1 MWFKWSLLAGSL
13 VAVTAVRG
21 AIAKLPCEVSSVN
34 PDDPVLLVLWYKNA
48 SLTPVYRY
56 DPHPLQVPITPY
68 STHHPFKNNYP
79 HSTGNLFPPYR

>member
-1 MWFKWSLLAGSL
+1 MEENGGRKAGSL

-21 AIAKLPCEVSSVN
+21 ATAKLPCDVSSIN

-56 DPHPLQVPITPY
+56 AINTSTAATNKVRNSVRKKSFLISSHY
-68 STHHPFKNNYP
+68 SECFN
-79 HSTGNLFPPYR
+79 